1 MPELACRSRGSAHPG
16 QVFPDNRAVLHGTA
30 RLAYHSRDSEADSKG
45 RMMKRFYAGI
55 GSLALALASPATA
68 ALAPG
73 AKAPDF
79 TTRGATAG
87 KISTV
92 NLKTAL
98 KKGPVV
104 LYFFP
109 AAFTPGCSAE
119 ARAFAEAIPEFTKAG
134 ATVIGMSADPVDVL
148 ADFSAKD
155 CAGKFLVASAGP
167 AVVQG
172 YDVALGRTMTGK
184 DGQPRPITARTSYVI
199 TPNGTIYY
207 VHNDMSYAD
216 HVRNTLD
223 AVRRFRASAR

>member
-1 MPELACRSRGSAHPG
+1 
-16 QVFPDNRAVLHGTA
+16 
-30 RLAYHSRDSEADSKG
+30 
-45 RMMKRFYAGI
+45 MKRSPTLFACAVVAG
-55 GSLALALASPATA
+55 LAIAIATPAMA

-92 NLKTAL
+92 NLKAAL

-119 ARAFAEAIPEFTKAG
+119 ARAFAEAIPAFAKAG

-155 CAGKFLVASAGP
+155 CAGKFQVASAG
-167 AVVQG
+167 AQVIAG
-172 YDVALGRTMTGK
+172 YDVALGRTMIGR
-184 DGQPRPITARTSYVI
+184 DGQPRTITTRTSYVI
-199 TPNGTIYY
+199 TPEGIIYY
-207 VHNDMSYAD
+207 AHNDMSYAD

-223 AVRRFRASAR
+223 AVKRYRATAP